1 MKSPW
6 LESLAVRFFLVAAFA
21 TVLPLLLV
29 LAFVLGQV
37 YDATARQTFATIEQ
51 TSRLYAAEFSAQ
63 LNQTLAQMEAVAS
76 FQDENGAQ
84 DASLARRLL
93 ALNPQL
99 KRAWFRREGALSA
112 QESGGP
118 RALYEAVKFHQS
130 DALSEPDFDA
140 NEASVGHPLFRDGL
154 FVGMVAVTF
163 PLTSFQAT
171 VSRVHILETGYSLL
185 VSHGGYRI
193 AHPDPKLIGVRIGND
208 LPHEKATE
216 LLGQVAQGRAFSFG
230 KRALATGKWSQQYYA
245 PVTVGGAREPWF
257 FVTVAPTG
265 EATKELDL
273 LFLQVFV
280 GTLAALLLVGGATW
294 AATRSVVRPLKELAE
309 GAAAIAEGHWD
320 RRIPWTSRDE
330 VGVVAKAVN
339 HMTDQLVEAL
349 KDREEEV
356 HRRTASL
363 EASLRDLE
371 AAQAKIVES
380 EKLAVLGRLMA
391 TLAHEI
397 NTPLGAIRSSASS
410 VLQRASAWVSELPEF
425 HRILDADALSLY
437 QRLTAGISA
446 GRSSTPSDDRR
457 RRRALAVV
465 LAEAGVNDAESL
477 AEDIVQLVGPNDEA
491 AVVEHAV
498 AGRGP
503 IIRQAS
509 QTLSLYQSSVII
521 QEAADRAAS
530 TVTALVEYSR
540 AETYRHDSV
549 VYPEADIETL
559 LTLSLGAAK
568 KGVVVVRRFE
578 QGLAFQGDRDRLNQ
592 VWANLIHNAVQALDG
607 HGVLQVETRS
617 VANRVEIRFG
627 NDGPAIPPEI
637 GDKIFL
643 PFFTTKKA
651 GEGTGLGL
659 GICRRIVEAHGG
671 TLTCRQEGGLTVFCV
686 SLPLSQS

>member
-1 MKSPW
+1 
-6 LESLAVRFFLVAAFA
+6 
-21 TVLPLLLV
+21 
-29 LAFVLGQV
+29 
-37 YDATARQTFATIEQ
+37 
-51 TSRLYAAEFSAQ
+51 
-63 LNQTLAQMEAVAS
+63 
-76 FQDENGAQ
+76 
-84 DASLARRLL
+84 
-93 ALNPQL
+93 
-99 KRAWFRREGALSA
+99 
-112 QESGGP
+112 
-118 RALYEAVKFHQS
+118 
-130 DALSEPDFDA
+130 
-140 NEASVGHPLFRDGL
+140 
-154 FVGMVAVTF
+154 
-163 PLTSFQAT
+163 
-171 VSRVHILETGYSLL
+171 
-185 VSHGGYRI
+185 
-193 AHPDPKLIGVRIGND
+193 
-208 LPHEKATE
+208 
-216 LLGQVAQGRAFSFG
+216 
-230 KRALATGKWSQQYYA
+230 
-245 PVTVGGAREPWF
+245 
-257 FVTVAPTG
+257 
-265 EATKELDL
+265 
-273 LFLQVFV
+273 
-280 GTLAALLLVGGATW
+280 
-294 AATRSVVRPLKELAE
+294 
-309 GAAAIAEGHWD
+309 
-320 RRIPWTSRDE
+320 
-330 VGVVAKAVN
+330 
-339 HMTDQLVEAL
+339 
-349 KDREEEV
+349 
-356 HRRTASL
+356 
-363 EASLRDLE
+363 
-371 AAQAKIVES
+371 
-380 EKLAVLGRLMA
+380 
-391 TLAHEI
+391 
-397 NTPLGAIRSSASS
+397 
-410 VLQRASAWVSELPEF
+410 LPEF

-465 LAEAGVNDAESL
+465 LAEAGLNDAESL

-651 GEGTGLGL
+651 GEGTGLG
-659 GICRRIVEAHGG
+659 ICRRIVEAHGG